1 MQRLSWLGSQRSGNK
16 KSNGAEMATTHRNG
30 KSVRAMAAARA
41 SLSTRPPGAKHGTCT
56 LADAARDYAGDDGL
70 CEKLVKDASELL
82 QSEMDDLVAAVDS
95 GEKAITTAWKE
106 MRAAA
111 KAGRKSQSV
120 KPTRG
125 HYLYVINEAEERR
138 WAKVGIGENLKDRL
152 DAAQHG
158 NPRKLWVAATWW
170 FRTKR
175 AAKSVEKV
183 ILKEYRKA
191 PGGNEWLEGIAIKDV
206 NRIATIGGGQ
216 RHLQDFG
223 IRERFQR
230 K

>member
-1 MQRLSWLGSQRSGNK
+1 M
-16 KSNGAEMATTHRNG
+16 TTNHRNE
-30 KSVRAMAAARA
+30 KSLRAMEAARA
-41 SLSTRPPGAKHGTCT
+41 SLRTRSPGARNGTYT
-56 LADAARDYAGDDGL
+56 LKDAADDHIVG
-70 CEKLVKDASELL
+70 EKLVKDASELL
-82 QSEMDDLVAAVDS
+82 QSGMDDLVAAVDS
-95 GEKAITTAWKE
+95 GEKAVTTAWKE

-125 HYLYVINEAEERR
+125 HYLYVIKEAEERR
-138 WAKVGIGENLKDRL
+138 WVKVGIGENLKDRL

-158 NPRKLWVAATWW
+158 NPRKLWMAGTWW

-175 AAKSVEKV
+175 EAKSVEKV

-191 PGGNEWLEGIAIKDV
+191 PGGNEWLEGITIKDV
-206 NRIATIGGGQ
+206 NRIAALGGGR
-216 RHLQDFG
+216 RHLQGFE
-223 IRERFQR
+223 IRKRFQR